1 MKKQL
6 IILRHAKSAWDTDA
20 TTDFER
26 PLAKRG
32 KGDAP
37 RMGRWMLENG
47 LLPDHV
53 VSSPALRAKQ
63 TALKACKAMDISK
76 SKINWDPRVYG
87 AGTEDLLEV
96 LAEVP
101 NDVFRVM
108 LVGHN
113 PGMEFLFNYLA
124 KKGGNDQLE
133 HSPIKTATAVVLDLP
148 KGWKNLQADC
158 ADIVKIQY
166 PRELASKDN
175 SEK

>member
-1 MKKQL
+1 MSRQL

-37 RMGRWMLENG
+37 RMGQWMLENG
-47 LLPDHV
+47 LVPDHI

-63 TALKACKAMDISK
+63 TALKACKAMDINK
-76 SKINWDPRVYG
+76 NKINWDPRVYG

-96 LAEVP
+96 LSEVP
-101 NDVFRVM
+101 RKAFRVM

-113 PGMEFLFNYLA
+113 PGMEFLFAYLA
-124 KKGGNDQLE
+124 KKGDSDGLE
-133 HSPIKTATAVVLDLP
+133 NSPIKTATAVVLEMPD
-148 KGWKNLQADC
+148 GWKSIQSGSA
-158 ADIVKIQY
+158 KIIKVQY
-166 PRELASKDN
+166 PRELAASSD
-175 SEK
+175 S

>member
-6 IILRHAKSAWDTDA
+6 IIMRHAKSAWDTDA

-37 RMGRWMLENG
+37 RMGKWMLEHG
-47 LLPDHV
+47 LLPDHI

-63 TALKACKAMDISK
+63 TALKACKAMEINK

-96 LAEVP
+96 LAEIP
-101 NDVFRVM
+101 SKAFRVM

-124 KKGGNDQLE
+124 KNGVDDQLE
-133 HSPIKTATAVVLDLP
+133 NSPIKTATVVVLDISE
-148 KGWKNLQADC
+148 GWKKLKADC
-158 ADIVKIQY
+158 ADIVKVQY
-166 PRELASKDN
+166 PRELAALEN
-175 SEK
+175 SNK

>member
-1 MKKQL
+1 M
-6 IILRHAKSAWDTDA
+6 RHAKSSWDSDA

-37 RMGRWMLENG
+37 RMGQWILEQG
-47 LLPDHV
+47 LLPDHI

-63 TALKACKAMDISK
+63 TALKACKAMGINK
-76 SKINWDPRVYG
+76 GKINWDPRVYG

-101 NDVFRVM
+101 SEAFRVM

-113 PGMEFLFNYLA
+113 PGMEFIFNYLA
-124 KKGGNDQLE
+124 KKSGDDQIE
-133 HSPIKTATAVVLDLP
+133 YTPVKTATVVVLDLP
-148 KGWKNLQADC
+148 EGWKNLQADC
-158 ADIVKIQY
+158 ANLVKVQY
-166 PRELASKDN
+166 PRELVTQEN
-175 SEK
+175 SDK

>member
-37 RMGRWMLENG
+37 RMGRWMLEHG

-63 TALKACKAMDISK
+63 TAVKACKAMDIGK
-76 SKINWDPRVYG
+76 GKINWDPRVYG

-101 NDVFRVM
+101 SKAYRVM
-108 LVGHN
+108 IVGHN

-124 KKGGNDQLE
+124 KKDGKDQLE
-133 HSPIKTATAVVLDLP
+133 DSPIKTATAVVLDIP
-148 KGWKNLQADC
+148 TSWKNLQADC
-158 ADIVKIQY
+158 AKIVKIQY
-166 PRELASKDN
+166 PRELAAQEN
-175 SEK
+175 SE